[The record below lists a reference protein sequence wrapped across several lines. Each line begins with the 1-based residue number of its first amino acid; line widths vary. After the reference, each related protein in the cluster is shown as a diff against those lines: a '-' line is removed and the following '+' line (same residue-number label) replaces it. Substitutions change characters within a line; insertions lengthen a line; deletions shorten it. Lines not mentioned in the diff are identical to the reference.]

1 MRQHRRPL
9 VRSCLV
15 IALTALITACGAA
28 PFPGFPALPA
38 GIASTPVVL
47 PTITPRYPVTDQPT
61 LIRGTYRYT
70 NDFVFDYYRQNAAAL
85 VDMTGFVLRD
95 EEWELPVES
104 QVLGVF
110 LVDASAQSAQYEI
123 ALPAIPRGES
133 HDFDPDDGD
142 DLGVQI
148 FATSWWPNLAGDP
161 FARGLDETSGWP
173 SYAASVRTDVERDDE
188 VIGGRLV
195 VWAVDDA
202 QQFPSDFGADGLL
215 FTADD
220 PLQPLQP
227 GYTVVDLD
235 QQPFALVRDAVATI
249 DLYEPSDVAIKDL
262 SDESYSD
269 AFRAMFEQL
278 RREYAFN
285 GIAGKEPD
293 WDALWAELEPRVAA
307 AERDGDSQAFGA
319 ALTEFV
325 FAFNDGHVS
334 IGGTN
339 ADDDDFYG
347 GFGFAVQQAD
357 DGQFVVTHVIADG
370 PAERAGVQ
378 RGAILEAIDGRP
390 VVEVRDATP
399 LRFGPVSLEL
409 SRRLEQARLMLR
421 SAEGTQRRFRF
432 SGAGPDDVTLRAE
445 WEVDSYLA
453 TMRFPEETALPVE
466 YELRDSGI
474 GYIRFNSNY
483 DDLYLLVTVFE
494 RALSIFSDEGVET
507 VIFDLRA
514 NYGGQP
520 LGMASLLIEELITI
534 GQDEYFSDATGQ
546 FEPEGLPDV
555 LEPADQTYAFD
566 QMILLVDQ
574 ACYSACEY
582 EAYALSLVPGMV
594 VMGHHPTAGTYG
606 EVARGQFSMP
616 ADISLGFPT
625 GRTVAPDGSVVLEG
639 VGVVPTRRVPLDAA
653 TLLSDGDPVL
663 EAAEA
668 FALGE

>member
-1 MRQHRRPL
+1 MGQYARL
-9 VRSCLV
+9 LMRSCLV
-15 IALTALITACGAA
+15 ITLAALIAGCGAA

-38 GIASTPVVL
+38 EWTRTPVAL

-70 NDFVFDYYRQNAAAL
+70 NGFVFDYYRQNAAAL

-95 EEWELPVES
+95 EEWDLPVES

-110 LVDASAQSAQYEI
+110 LVDEPAQSAQYEI

-188 VIGGRLV
+188 VVGGRLV

-220 PLQPLQP
+220 PLQPLQS

-235 QQPFALVRDAVATI
+235 QRPFALVRDAVATI

-262 SDESYSD
+262 SDESYSA

-285 GIAGKEPD
+285 GIEGKEPD

-307 AERDGDSQAFGA
+307 AERDGDAGAFGA
-319 ALTEFV
+319 VLTEFV
-325 FAFNDGHVS
+325 FAFSDGHVS
-334 IGGTN
+334 IDGTN
-339 ADDDDFYG
+339 ADDDSFYG

-421 SAEGTQRRFRF
+421 AAEDTQRRFRF

-453 TMRFPEETALPVE
+453 TMRFPEETALPVD

-520 LGMASLLIEELITI
+520 LGMASLLIEEPITI

-574 ACYSACEY
+574 GCYSACEY

-616 ADISLGFPT
+616 AGISLGFPT

>member
-1 MRQHRRPL
+1 MGQYARL
-9 VRSCLV
+9 LMRSCLV
-15 IALTALITACGAA
+15 ITLAALIAGCGAA

-38 GIASTPVVL
+38 EWTRTPVAL

-70 NDFVFDYYRQNAAAL
+70 NGFVFDYYRQNAAAL

-95 EEWELPVES
+95 EEWDLPVES

-110 LVDASAQSAQYEI
+110 LVDEPAQSAQYEI

-188 VIGGRLV
+188 VVGGRLV

-220 PLQPLQP
+220 PLQPLQS

-235 QQPFALVRDAVATI
+235 QRPFALVRDAVATI

-262 SDESYSD
+262 SDESYSA

-285 GIAGKEPD
+285 GIEGKEPD

-307 AERDGDSQAFGA
+307 AERDGDAGAFGA
-319 ALTEFV
+319 VLTEFV
-325 FAFNDGHVS
+325 FAFSDGHVS
-334 IGGTN
+334 IDGTN
-339 ADDDDFYG
+339 ADDDSFYG

-421 SAEGTQRRFRF
+421 AAEDTQRRFRF

-453 TMRFPEETALPVE
+453 TMRFPEETALPVD

-520 LGMASLLIEELITI
+520 LGMASLLIEEPITI

-574 ACYSACEY
+574 GCYSACEY

-616 ADISLGFPT
+616 AGISLGFPT

-668 FALGE
+668 CALGE